1 MAKAKKKSAI
11 KKISTP
17 IGPKALPGI
26 TGKKSPSFN
35 LAQMTRKKKGG
46 SKVG

>member
-17 IGPKALPGI
+17 KGPKVIPGI

-35 LAQMTRKKKGG
+35 LASMSRKKGK
-46 SKVG
+46 SKIS